1 MIVPRINQ
9 EEMPNQRER
18 EMHPDSHTSEE
29 LFESISNQPEK
40 QQWGPETDEKTPRG
54 IPDAKTAPEGPDDGD
69 PDIILRLSWE
79 KDKWAVMKRM
89 EDHMG
94 AFPETKEGFLV
105 YFNEAT
111 WFKVKRYNGKWSS
124 DIIID
129 GIQYNILPYE
139 FSKKQINNIESEK
152 IDMQLSRLLYEDEDG
167 YPTLSPDE

>member
-1 MIVPRINQ
+1 
-9 EEMPNQRER
+9 
-18 EMHPDSHTSEE
+18 
-29 LFESISNQPEK
+29 
-40 QQWGPETDEKTPRG
+40 
-54 IPDAKTAPEGPDDGD
+54 
-69 PDIILRLSWE
+69 
-79 KDKWAVMKRM
+79 MKRM